1 MKIAFNPSTVAALIT
16 PPNNKDITFDLR
28 GRNIFARG
36 VKFCGTDTWRDI
48 KINNVSIGSNIL
60 DLRNG
65 SNTTLTNTNG
75 VVTINST
82 WRPVVDNLTSN
93 STTSSLSANQG
104 RVLKSLIDGKSNSG
118 HTHDDRYLRL
128 TGGTMA
134 GNALITFADSGSW
147 GTDKGPQGARG
158 GLYWTGQS
166 DYAKLYAEETVGDN
180 LDLVIQFGD
189 DNSNGLSIRNKANT
203 QTSYISAGG
212 VITTG
217 TFKGNLDWSYI
228 TNKPSSYTPS
238 AHTHAWNSLTHSST
252 IENQAILTN
261 GKANGWKLYTLN
273 ISRWDNAANN
283 AHSHANKS
291 VLDGITSALV
301 NNWNIAYNFVHT
313 ITETDTDKVI
323 NKWDEIVNFLAGITE
338 DNKLNTLLNN
348 KLSVYKLA
356 DNTNVGAIK
365 NNGIYYSTTDASS
378 GTLTNSPFNT
388 GFALIN
394 MTSYDGGDDLRRS
407 RLAFNAY
414 GEIKVSNDRGQAN
427 TAETWYN
434 ILTSNNSGISGSTIK
449 LNGTSITVYSSST
462 ADGRYVKKSGDTM
475 TGALNFANNTWN
487 QVGDDVAI
495 GDHNVAGCLGIKG
508 LNASPGLA
516 FYNSSNTLLSKL
528 VGTANQFQRVSEN
541 NVFNILDT
549 SSTYI
554 SNGKGVING
563 ATITQVDNATNST
576 NSTNAR
582 KLVNWYSS
590 RPTSLNTQFG
600 DGSLRIFYATS
611 STTEGKPAEDSH
623 ILHLAWDNNG
633 GWDAQLAVHTRSGKV
648 STRAQNSGT
657 WQPWKTLAFTTD
669 IPLSLKNP
677 YSLTTFGVVYDGSSA
692 KTVTTSTFISQV
704 TEGTSTITDG
714 TMLITSYVSNSGFAD
729 TNAVNVPYKRKAI
742 HLWEYIKAKTD
753 SLYATRGHNHDDR
766 YLKLTGGTMSGTIYR
781 NSGGTTIS
789 GRDHAIIRQ
798 THAPGGSSW
807 NPIACVDTE
816 TGTWTLG
823 HLSSGSNNTDFNFCF
838 STNADYNAGNNN
850 GNYVTLRN
858 KVGTIALLSD
868 IPSSLKNPHA
878 LTISLN
884 GTSQGP
890 YDGSTAKNI
899 NITPSSIGAA
909 TSGHNHDDRYYT
921 KAESNAKYI
930 TDITTSVNKLTF
942 TKNGSNIDKDIKVN
956 VVYSQGNLTNISDKN
971 ATTKASSGL
980 FIYNSYN
987 QVIGTNSYSS
997 VLSINTGGT
1006 IQIAGNWGDDQS
1018 RNLYWRSQSDRA
1030 VSSYPWKSWRTI
1042 LDSENYSSTLDSR
1055 YYTESEVNNLL
1066 DAKLNRQ
1073 NLSYG
1078 TWNPRD
1084 YNLAADYSY
1093 NGGDLS
1099 ISESGGKIHISV
1111 DGYFW
1116 QNEGQYRVLDTSDI
1130 SSIRGGLTLYQHLSA
1145 TDATR
1150 YPIVWGGSDHKNTN
1164 NSTGSLY
1171 KSYDKLSWQTSS
1183 QTLYATNIQTE
1194 NIKHLSIGGGIYW
1207 NPYVESASD
1216 GSDSASITLVRQGVA
1231 GGTTLVLSQ
1240 MNDANDTIQFK
1251 TNGSARLYHN
1261 SYPILTTQNTYVSNN
1276 KGYINGTE
1284 ITQVNNADKVDN
1296 RHAISTTP
1304 NTGIIYKAAI
1314 YTSSS
1319 LTSYWVRLA
1328 SIPSISQNSEFI
1340 ATIHVQS
1347 GHSNPGRSAILLV
1360 YLRGSASSFT
1370 SKSFKIYCNSNY
1382 DPNRFRLYYKDS
1394 DKTSEIWYQTTGQW
1408 DGIITTVI
1416 SQSSEGSL
1424 YEGLTLYSGSITAVQ
1439 TPSMSTYLSAQV
1451 STITD
1456 NILGNAATATKLQT
1470 ARSIWGHSFNGT
1482 ADINGTIYINNN
1494 NSSEGAIRLNNNINS
1509 NARISAIDSQVI
1521 FNTDAAIRFGGT
1533 SWDWNVWAGLKYT
1546 HSNKTI
1552 YLGIA
1557 DGSVFNANSAQSG
1570 GSLRFPGISNVYA
1583 TTFNGSLSGNASTA
1597 TTLQT
1602 TRTLWG
1608 QSFNGSNNVSGN
1620 MSSVGQITFS
1630 ALSGTNGRALL
1641 YQQMADNDYFRIYA
1655 GGTASNSGYVEI
1667 ATADDGNEPI
1677 YIRQYT
1683 GVFSSVKRT
1692 LTLLDANGYTH
1703 FPSYINIGG
1712 NENNNS
1718 SPDRVWGSNGS
1729 DSYLRS
1735 YRTSALRVS
1744 YASSAGN
1751 ADTVD
1756 GEHASA
1762 FTRIV
1767 GRNSIGT
1774 SGTAPYNYIHLFRIA
1789 NSNSYSTLDCE
1800 IDFRTRYHSAKIEIR
1815 IATNNP
1821 QYGVG
1826 NSSIS
1831 IVKKVING
1839 RSCNFWVL
1847 QTVQSSNYNYYDVY
1861 YESGAWNSGSYGIIF
1876 KGSNGVL
1883 VFEHKGINLTSLP
1896 DKVIPVSNNVATS
1909 ATKLQT
1915 PRTIWGQSFDG
1926 TGNVDNTLRIRQTT
1940 GNYCEGIRIQT
1951 ADSTWATIILG
1962 ATGDSGT
1969 NANAWSIHRKSDN
1982 NFAIS
1987 RNSSDGTNGLVMTS
2001 VGMGLGTTAPTQ
2013 RLDVHGN
2020 IRATGQIIREGSS
2033 QIWVNGRRGALLRE
2047 TTSTGYHTLWSL
2059 KTTNGS
2065 WDFGEYN
2072 SSGWNNI
2079 PVLSYITDTNF
2090 NSGNNTTTYQIKFPL
2105 DSGTIALT
2113 KNIPTSLKSPYSL
2126 TLKANGTTL
2135 AIYDGSS
2142 AKEANFTYANV
2153 GAASASHS
2161 HTYIVA
2167 EDLRSKYPGQILD
2180 PQRMKLSFL
2189 SASTLGI
2196 KNDGLYYD
2204 VITVRSYI
2212 DSSGG
2217 SDNALLFSKNSN
2229 SLYHT
2234 RFAFG
2239 STSSWGSPLLIID
2252 SGNIGSQSV
2261 AYASKAGSVAWDSIT
2276 GKPSSFTPSSHTHS
2290 WTSITDKLVA
2300 GNEFNIVNAGFNN
2313 RMWFNYVPIND
2324 KSKTATILDYG
2335 FGNGHQGYATVTASG
2350 FVKNGSSS
2358 SYVLLGDG
2366 GHKTISS
2373 LSVNYANSAGNA
2385 DTVDRYHAN
2394 TIYNAPSFTVNN
2406 SNTSNTYILL
2416 ATITISGT
2424 SLGCA
2429 EFTTLF
2435 QNRECL
2441 DSSSFILS
2449 GAIRRNSTTSVTATL
2464 SYITLHTKTP
2474 RNIYL
2479 RSNDGVTFLVYIQSA
2494 ASAWTTYYRAIPI
2507 VDSGNITY
2515 SNTGTT
2521 SPISGSVLNITATK
2535 GGNVNYASSAGNADT
2550 LDSYHANGLLTAL
2563 SNSNNGVSITI
2574 GGTTKSI
2581 SNISVNH
2588 ANSAGSANTATKLT
2602 SSAGNAA
2609 LPIYFSDGKP
2619 VACTASSVFS
2629 NLSNSG
2635 NNLSITVAGQNRTL
2649 TVGYATSAGSTTKV
2663 IVNQHT
2669 TNDTNYPLVWSN
2681 QNNSNNATENQL
2693 YKSWSDLYYNPKNK
2707 RLTVGGSVVA
2717 SSFIKSDGTSQQ
2729 LLRADGGI
2737 ATFNWSGQ
2745 SGQPTWLW
2753 GGNNQHSYYVYNPS
2767 NFRVAY
2773 ATSAGSAD
2781 TLDGVHLSGIFTAF
2795 GNNGHNITA
2804 TIGGTTKSFLVNWA
2818 ADSDKLDGYH
2828 ASDLL
2833 TSVTNTNNGISV
2845 TVGGTTKSVSNISV
2859 NYASNAGSVAWDNI
2873 TGKPTIPNPT
2883 NYYWANVKIS
2893 TSSSTTTSPTVS
2905 NLTATSS
2912 IRMGNIYLQNTNEI
2926 NSTSG
2931 IHLNYQNSGNISLCV
2946 GGGNVGIGAIS
2957 PAYKLNVNGD
2967 IHSSGTINC
2976 NALNVGSTLSIKD
2989 SVISCSASDISI
3001 ESKESGSLLINSSEV
3016 LRYDS
3021 DFIHMSNKTSFVN
3034 RLGLGTGI
3042 LGITYTTD
3050 DVTVLIGSL
3059 RESSFFE
3066 FRPAMDGQLLFLKI
3080 GKLYSN
3086 IQFYCTARNCEVI
3099 KANNFNTYLARNDKR
3114 DCFGDGSARIFI
3126 YKQITE
3132 RWYEFYCG

>member
-82 WRPVVDNLTSN
+82 WRPVVDNLTSD
-93 STTSSLSANQG
+93 STTSSLSAKQG
-104 RVLKSLIDGKSNSG
+104 KILKSLIDGKSNSG
-118 HTHDDRYLRL
+118 HTHDDRYLKL

-203 QTSYISAGG
+203 QTSYISASG

-252 IENQAILTN
+252 TENQAILTN

-414 GEIKVSNDRGQAN
+414 GEIKVSNDRDQAN

-434 ILTSNNSGISGSTIK
+434 VLTSKNSGISGSTIK

-475 TGALNFANNTWN
+475 SGTLTIDTTNFGALTIKRNDDANGASI
-487 QVGDDVAI
+487 QFRGKSSVYGYI
-495 GDHNVAGCLGIKG
+495 G
-508 LNASPGLA
+508 LN
-516 FYNSSNTLLSKL
+516 NSTKDKQFLRWNSDTSK
-528 VGTANQFQRVSEN
+528 TYT
-541 NVFNILDT
+541 ILDT
-549 SSTYI
+549 SSTYT

-563 ATITQVDNATNST
+563 TTITQVDNATNST

-669 IPLSLKNP
+669 IPSSLKNP
-677 YSLTTFGVVYDGSSA
+677 YSLNVFGVTYDGSAA
-692 KTVTTSTFISQV
+692 KVVSPSNFISQV
-704 TEGTSTITDG
+704 NEATSTVTDG
-714 TMLITSYVSNSGFAD
+714 TMLITSYASNSGFAD
-729 TNAVNVPYKRKAI
+729 TNAVNIPYKRKAI

-753 SLYATRGHNHDDR
+753 SLYTTKSHNHDDR
-766 YLKLTGGTMSGTIYR
+766 YVRAFGTSNDNIDSDWGQSFKTFDPIPSGTPPEQ
-781 NSGGTTIS
+781 NPNIS
-789 GRDHAIIRQ
+789 ILNI
-798 THAPGGSSW
+798 
-807 NPIACVDTE
+807 
-816 TGTWTLG
+816 
-823 HLSSGSNNTDFNFCF
+823 
-838 STNADYNAGNNN
+838 GNNFN
-850 GNYVTLRN
+850 RRKQLAFIYSNDNIYYRRHVDNSFTNWRR
-858 KVGTIALLSD
+858 IAFANE
-868 IPSSLKNPHA
+868 IPTSLKNPYA

-890 YDGSTAKNI
+890 YDGSAAKNI
-899 NITPSSIGAA
+899 NITPGSIGAA
-909 TSGHNHDDRYYT
+909 VSNHSHDYLVVNAADNKSFNSAYHNFQVLY
-921 KAESNAKYI
+921 AGGGNGI
-930 TDITTSVNKLTF
+930 TGKPT
-942 TKNGSNIDKDIKVN
+942 N
-956 VVYSQGNLTNISDKN
+956 VD
-971 ATTKASSGL
+971 AFGL
-980 FIYNSYN
+980 FKFRVASGWSGQMLLANGGSLYIRSSEDAK
-987 QVIGTNSYSS
+987 ITNT
-997 VLSINTGGT
+997 L
-1006 IQIAGNWGDDQS
+1006 A
-1018 RNLYWRSQSDRA
+1018 
-1030 VSSYPWKSWRTI
+1030 WKTI
-1042 LDSENYSSTLDSR
+1042 LDSSNYSGILDSR
-1055 YYTESEVNNLL
+1055 YYTESEVNSLL

-1078 TWNPRD
+1078 TWNPRG
-1084 YNLAADYSY
+1084 YNLAADYYY

-1145 TDATR
+1145 TDTTR
-1150 YPIVWGGSDHKNTN
+1150 YPLVWGGSDHKNTN

-1207 NPYVESASD
+1207 NPYVESTTD
-1216 GSDSASITLVRQGVA
+1216 GSDSASITVVKSGVA

-1240 MNDANDTIQFK
+1240 MNDANDTIQFQ

-1284 ITQVNNADKVDN
+1284 ITQVNNADTLDSWHKDNIQWTGYITSADTLASYWFKMYDITVTKYPYNDITITFLVSEGYSSHFSIFYLRIRQNGAIDSGNYGLGISLYELVGNLRDKVVAYYN
-1296 RHAISTTP
+1296 NSTGNVQLWG
-1304 NTGIIYKAAI
+1304 NTGGRWGTMN
-1314 YTSSS
+1314 YTILKKTTRTATDSSS
-1319 LTSYWVRLA
+1319 LGILTAQSFSSVQTLPSTGYTKVTMSRVGSVSYSDSTGSVHWNNVTNKPSTFTPAAHTHTVFKNNLMIKGTNGISDSA
-1328 SIPSISQNSEFI
+1328 SIHLGIGDSDTGFKWISDGKCQIYANNSAVGEW
-1340 ATIHVQS
+1340 TS
-1347 GHSNPGRSAILLV
+1347 GGMNWFKNPTVNGNKIWNAGND
-1360 YLRGSASSFT
+1360 GSGSGLDADKIDGYHASSLWRSDGAT
-1370 SKSFKIYCNSNY
+1370 WNPNANVSLNASANSQEWSFDIRRNGYTGCY
-1382 DPNRFRLYYKDS
+1382 WHVWDS
-1394 DKTSEIWYQTTGQW
+1394 SLDTMLKVNADNGKVYAPYNF
-1408 DGIITTVI
+1408 V
-1416 SQSSEGSL
+1416 GSL
-1424 YEGLTLYSGSITAVQ
+1424 E
-1439 TPSMSTYLSAQV
+1439 
-1451 STITD
+1451 
-1456 NILGNAATATKLQT
+1456 
-1470 ARSIWGHSFNGT
+1470 
-1482 ADINGTIYINNN
+1482 
-1494 NSSEGAIRLNNNINS
+1494 
-1509 NARISAIDSQVI
+1509 
-1521 FNTDAAIRFGGT
+1521 
-1533 SWDWNVWAGLKYT
+1533 
-1546 HSNKTI
+1546 
-1552 YLGIA
+1552 
-1557 DGSVFNANSAQSG
+1557 
-1570 GSLRFPGISNVYA
+1570 
-1583 TTFNGSLSGNASTA
+1583 GNAST
-1597 TTLQT
+1597 
-1602 TRTLWG
+1602 
-1608 QSFNGSNNVSGN
+1608 
-1620 MSSVGQITFS
+1620 
-1630 ALSGTNGRALL
+1630 
-1641 YQQMADNDYFRIYA
+1641 
-1655 GGTASNSGYVEI
+1655 
-1667 ATADDGNEPI
+1667 
-1677 YIRQYT
+1677 
-1683 GVFSSVKRT
+1683 
-1692 LTLLDANGYTH
+1692 
-1703 FPSYINIGG
+1703 
-1712 NENNNS
+1712 
-1718 SPDRVWGSNGS
+1718 
-1729 DSYLRS
+1729 
-1735 YRTSALRVS
+1735 TS
-1744 YASSAGN
+1744 
-1751 ADTVD
+1751 
-1756 GEHASA
+1756 
-1762 FTRIV
+1762 
-1767 GRNSIGT
+1767 
-1774 SGTAPYNYIHLFRIA
+1774 
-1789 NSNSYSTLDCE
+1789 
-1800 IDFRTRYHSAKIEIR
+1800 
-1815 IATNNP
+1815 
-1821 QYGVG
+1821 
-1826 NSSIS
+1826 
-1831 IVKKVING
+1831 
-1839 RSCNFWVL
+1839 
-1847 QTVQSSNYNYYDVY
+1847 
-1861 YESGAWNSGSYGIIF
+1861 
-1876 KGSNGVL
+1876 
-1883 VFEHKGINLTSLP
+1883 
-1896 DKVIPVSNNVATS
+1896 
-1909 ATKLQT
+1909 KLQT
-1915 PRTIWGQSFDG
+1915 PRTIWGQSFNG
-1926 TGNVDNTLRIRQTT
+1926 TANVDNTLRIRQTT

-2013 RLDVHGN
+2013 RLDVAGN
-2020 IRATGQIIREGSS
+2020 IRTTGNLYISHVTNNNMNYNTSNPRIVFSESGSQAVGLVYTDYNSYRASKGLKVMDVDNDDTGNVWFEVQGYNYSSGYVKNGSS
-2033 QIWVNGRRGALLRE
+2033 DSYVLL
-2047 TTSTGYHTLWSL
+2047 GGGGH
-2059 KTTNGS
+2059 
-2065 WDFGEYN
+2065 
-2072 SSGWNNI
+2072 
-2079 PVLSYITDTNF
+2079 
-2090 NSGNNTTTYQIKFPL
+2090 
-2105 DSGTIALT
+2105 
-2113 KNIPTSLKSPYSL
+2113 
-2126 TLKANGTTL
+2126 KAV
-2135 AIYDGSS
+2135 S
-2142 AKEANFTYANV
+2142 AFAP
-2153 GAASASHS
+2153 SSHS
-2161 HTYIVA
+2161 HNYAANENYGGFTKSGRLPISGFYQ
-2167 EDLRSKYPGQILD
+2167 SN
-2180 PQRMKLSFL
+2180 
-2189 SASTLGI
+2189 ASE
-2196 KNDGLYYD
+2196 
-2204 VITVRSYI
+2204 
-2212 DSSGG
+2212 SGG
-2217 SDNALLFSKNSN
+2217 NAPWSGWMHLINCQHSNTGNNYALQIAASFSNNNTFKIRVTNN
-2229 SLYHT
+2229 NVNNAW
-2234 RFAFG
+2234 RD
-2239 STSSWGSPLLIID
+2239 IIH

-2276 GKPSSFTPSSHTHS
+2276 GKPSSFTPSAHTHS

-2324 KSKTATILDYG
+2324 RSKTATILDYG

-2385 DTVDRYHAN
+2385 DTVDGYHATSGRTFN
-2394 TIYNAPSFTVNN
+2394 GNINWASNWNDTWSDGTHTHPWYGFDHRYPNTGAYSTTISDYFGMTIKTANTLRLDFGTLLLNGTSIYSINVASATKLQTPRSIWGHSFNGTADVNGTIYINNNN
-2406 SNTSNTYILL
+2406 SS
-2416 ATITISGT
+2416 
-2424 SLGCA
+2424 
-2429 EFTTLF
+2429 E
-2435 QNRECL
+2435 
-2441 DSSSFILS
+2441 
-2449 GAIRRNSTTSVTATL
+2449 GAIRLNNNINSNARISAIDSQVIFNTDAAIRFGGTSWDWNVWAGLKYTHSNKTIYLGIADNSIFNANSAQSGGSLRFPGISNVYATTFNGSLSGNASTAT
-2464 SYITLHTKTP
+2464 
-2474 RNIYL
+2474 
-2479 RSNDGVTFLVYIQSA
+2479 
-2494 ASAWTTYYRAIPI
+2494 
-2507 VDSGNITY
+2507 
-2515 SNTGTT
+2515 
-2521 SPISGSVLNITATK
+2521 
-2535 GGNVNYASSAGNADT
+2535 NADKV
-2550 LDSYHANGLLTAL
+2550 DGYHANGLLTAL
-2563 SNSNNGVSITI
+2563 SNSNNGISITV

-2581 SNISVNH
+2581 SNISVNY
-2588 ANSAGSANTATKLT
+2588 ANSAGSA
-2602 SSAGNAA
+2602 
-2609 LPIYFSDGKP
+2609 
-2619 VACTASSVFS
+2619 
-2629 NLSNSG
+2629 
-2635 NNLSITVAGQNRTL
+2635 
-2649 TVGYATSAGSTTKV
+2649 TKV

-2681 QNNSNNATENQL
+2681 QSNTNSVTENQL

-2717 SSFIKSDGTSQQ
+2717 SSFIKSGGTSQQ

-2828 ASDLL
+2828 ASNLL

-2859 NYASNAGSVAWDNI
+2859 NYASSAGSADTAQYLRSLGNQNCQTGRTQNYGDVYTYNTYANNTGAPTSYTSVIGFGRGIAGTVEIAGGWDNTNLYWRSLRDCCEDWHSWRTVLDSSNYTEFI
-2873 TGKPTIPNPT
+2873 N

-2926 NSTSG
+2926 NSASG
-2931 IHLNYQNSGNISLCV
+2931 IHLNYQNSGNISLCA
-2946 GGGNVGIGAIS
+2946 GGGNVGIGTIS
-2957 PAYKLNVNGD
+2957 PAYKLDVNGQVRASGFR
-2967 IHSSGTINC
+2967 HSSVNSDNYVLLAGGGYKSFGGDSSHPVFLGYLNLDHGSNGTVSSSFYC
-2976 NALNVGSTLSIKD
+2976 LGY
-2989 SVISCSASDISI
+2989 SVPFTYTRGGNYCKISI
-3001 ESKESGSLLINSSEV
+3001 P
-3016 LRYDS
+3016 D
-3021 DFIHMSNKTSFVN
+3021 
-3034 RLGLGTGI
+3034 
-3042 LGITYTTD
+3042 TTHQ
-3050 DVTVLIGSL
+3050 
-3059 RESSFFE
+3059 
-3066 FRPAMDGQLLFLKI
+3066 A
-3080 GKLYSN
+3080 
-3086 IQFYCTARNCEVI
+3086 FYI
-3099 KANNFNTYLARNDKR
+3099 KAATASVNYSGGGMDTWTGNNRGAGAWWLHCYAPSSNEVRVKGFHQKDTNNDSWWGGNPLWSDR
-3114 DCFGDGSARIFI
+3114 SGANRITVCIFGYVTFR
-3126 YKQITE
+3126 
-3132 RWYEFYCG
+3132 